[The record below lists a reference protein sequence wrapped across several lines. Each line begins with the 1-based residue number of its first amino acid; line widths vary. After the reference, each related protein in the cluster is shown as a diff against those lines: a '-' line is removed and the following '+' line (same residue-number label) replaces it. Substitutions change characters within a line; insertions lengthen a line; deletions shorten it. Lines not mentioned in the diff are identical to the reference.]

1 MKIIVCGKG
10 GSGKSTITTLL
21 ARQNAASGKRTIV
34 VDTDVSNVGIHRILG
49 TGKTKDLIGYF
60 GDRKS
65 VDEKI
70 HVGKEPGKP
79 ETAVLGHWTYDSIPG
94 EYRSIQDGVQLV
106 TVGKINAASEGCKCA
121 LSSIARQFILGLK
134 LVGDDLVIVDT
145 EAGVEHFG
153 RGFDSLC
160 DIILMVVD
168 PTFES
173 LSLVDRV
180 TDMADSIS
188 VPLYY
193 VLNKTDAKTS
203 AALRKRITDNA
214 RIIGEFPLDTGLLA
228 AGLGGEPMPTQYPA
242 AANLLD
248 AVTGKLAAHVSAP

>member
-1 MKIIVCGKG
+1 MKIIICGKG
-10 GSGKSTITTLL
+10 GSGKSTITSLL
-21 ARQNAASGKRTIV
+21 ARQNAASGRRTIV

-49 TGKTKDLIGYF
+49 TDKTRDLIGYF

-65 VDEKI
+65 VNEKI
-70 HVGKEPGKP
+70 HAAKVPGET
-79 ETAVLGHWTYDSIPG
+79 ETAALGNWDFDSIPK
-94 EYRSIQDGVQLV
+94 EFSSIKDGVQLV
-106 TVGKINAASEGCKCA
+106 TVGKINEASEGCKCSI
-121 LSSIARQFILGLK
+121 SSIARQFIMGLQLG
-134 LVGDDLVIVDT
+134 GDDLVIVDT

-173 LSLVDRV
+173 LSLVEKV
-180 TDMADSIS
+180 TGMADSIS

-193 VLNKTDAKTS
+193 VLNKTDANTS
-203 AALRKRITDNA
+203 AALRNKISDSY

-228 AGLGGEPMPTQYPA
+228 AGLGGQAMPMQYRPA
-242 AANLLD
+242 AEILAS
-248 AVTGKLAAHVSAP
+248 VGEKLAVC